1 MKTSKS
7 IRIILWILS
16 LLVCLTAIPAYAE
29 TYYCTAKSGLNCRWE
44 PNRKAK
50 VETILA
56 YGDSV
61 EVLAIDDGWANVWAG
76 DSLWCC
82 LDYLSLTP
90 PTDEPQQGVIDAD
103 GRVALRETPDG
114 KRVGWLKPGAEVEI
128 LGTLDGWVRT
138 AKGYIAAEYVA
149 PSEDF

>member
-7 IRIILWILS
+7 IRVILWIFS
-16 LLVCLTAIPAYAE
+16 LLVCLTAFPAYGE

-61 EVLAIDDGWANVWAG
+61 EVLTIDDGWANVWAG

-114 KRVGWLKPGAEVEI
+114 KRVGWLKPGAKVDI

-138 AKGYIAAEYVA
+138 AKGYVAAEYIA

>member
-1 MKTSKS
+1 MKPNKS
-7 IRIILWILS
+7 IRIILWIFS
-16 LLVCLTAIPAYAE
+16 LLVCLTALPAYAE

-56 YGDSV
+56 Y
-61 EVLAIDDGWANVWAG
+61 G

>member
-7 IRIILWILS
+7 IRMTLWIFS
-16 LLVCLTAIPAYAE
+16 LLVCLTVLPAYGE

-61 EVLAIDDGWANVWAG
+61 DVLAIDGGWANVWAG

-82 LDYLSLTP
+82 LDYLSLTQ

-114 KRVGWLKPGAEVEI
+114 KRVGWLKPGSEVEI